1 MTVAPP
7 DPCSFSAPAVRLGPD
22 GMIASLNPSAAATGL
37 SCGAPWTPGPGWT
50 VLGLA
55 DGASLA
61 VAGPDGSGAAQAD
74 AGRSGPGGTSAG
86 ASGRQGDVDV
96 SGGQGNVAASG
107 GQAEAAASGGQGEAA
122 PSGGQGE
129 AAPSRGQGD
138 AGAQGAAADD
148 AARLMLFATLSH
160 EIRTPLNG
168 ILGMTGLLAGSPL
181 TEAQRAWLTVAR
193 ESGQHLLGLLN
204 DILDYAKL
212 NAGKIAL
219 EQAPFDPAAT
229 AQGVV
234 ELLSPR
240 AAEKGIEIAVDIH
253 PHLPTTLIGDDG
265 RLRQILLNLAGNAV
279 KFTEAG
285 GVTLRLAP
293 APDGLIAQVIDTG
306 AGIAAD
312 KIDHVFEAFA
322 QEDASTSRRYGGTGL
337 GLAIVAQLA
346 AAMGGTVGAIS
357 TQGKGST
364 FTVRL
369 PMPAP
374 PVQHPQTTPSGPI
387 PAPLRTPLDGVRIHL
402 CAASDTLAAPLAALL
417 RRAGADLT
425 VHPQSRP
432 RAAHI
437 LLLDHAVAV
446 GDLTP
451 WRRRGA
457 RIVVLTPQED
467 RAALDAYRAA
477 GVDGWLIKPLRPA
490 AVLERLALIASAAA
504 HSPDTDERGRPVA
517 APGLRVLMAEDNP
530 VNALLARALLERSGC
545 VVDTVGDGAEAVEHL
560 ARTGYDLVLLDLHMP
575 VLDGLSAARAIR
587 ALPGAAAAT
596 PLIALTAAA
605 SEDDRRAARR
615 SGMDDF
621 LTKPLD
627 PDALAAL
634 LRRWSPA
641 QAA

>member
-1 MTVAPP
+1 
-7 DPCSFSAPAVRLGPD
+7 
-22 GMIASLNPSAAATGL
+22 
-37 SCGAPWTPGPGWT
+37 
-50 VLGLA
+50 
-55 DGASLA
+55 
-61 VAGPDGSGAAQAD
+61 
-74 AGRSGPGGTSAG
+74 
-86 ASGRQGDVDV
+86 
-96 SGGQGNVAASG
+96 
-107 GQAEAAASGGQGEAA
+107 
-122 PSGGQGE
+122 
-129 AAPSRGQGD
+129 
-138 AGAQGAAADD
+138 
-148 AARLMLFATLSH
+148 
-160 EIRTPLNG
+160 
-168 ILGMTGLLAGSPL
+168 
-181 TEAQRAWLTVAR
+181 
-193 ESGQHLLGLLN
+193 
-204 DILDYAKL
+204 
-212 NAGKIAL
+212 
-219 EQAPFDPAAT
+219 
-229 AQGVV
+229 
-234 ELLSPR
+234 
-240 AAEKGIEIAVDIH
+240 
-253 PHLPTTLIGDDG
+253 
-265 RLRQILLNLAGNAV
+265 
-279 KFTEAG
+279 
-285 GVTLRLAP
+285 
-293 APDGLIAQVIDTG
+293 
-306 AGIAAD
+306 
-312 KIDHVFEAFA
+312 
-322 QEDASTSRRYGGTGL
+322 
-337 GLAIVAQLA
+337 
-346 AAMGGTVGAIS
+346 
-357 TQGKGST
+357 
-364 FTVRL
+364 
-369 PMPAP
+369 
-374 PVQHPQTTPSGPI
+374 
-387 PAPLRTPLDGVRIHL
+387 
-402 CAASDTLAAPLAALL
+402 L

-437 LLLDHAVAV
+437 LLLDHAVAL

-504 HSPDTDERGRPVA
+504 HRPDTDERARPVA

-615 SGMDDF
+615 AGMDDF

>member
-1 MTVAPP
+1 MTGALP

-22 GMIASLNPSAAATGL
+22 GIIAALNPAAAAIGL
-37 SCGAPWTPGPGWT
+37 SQGGTSAPGPGWT
-50 VLGLA
+50 VLELS
-55 DGASLA
+55 DGGRLA
-61 VAGPDGSGAAQAD
+61 VLGPEAAGRGPREAGAAE
-74 AGRSGPGGTSAG
+74 PGGTVATVSAG
-86 ASGRQGDVDV
+86 Q
-96 SGGQGNVAASG
+96 
-107 GQAEAAASGGQGEAA
+107 
-122 PSGGQGE
+122 
-129 AAPSRGQGD
+129 
-138 AGAQGAAADD
+138 AGAAGGGPAADD

-181 TEAQRAWLTVAR
+181 TEAQRAWLNVAR

-219 EQAPFDPAAT
+219 EHVPFDPAAT

-253 PHLPTTLIGDDG
+253 PGLPATLIGDDG

-279 KFTEAG
+279 KFTQTG
-285 GVTLRLAP
+285 GVTVRLAP
-293 APDGLIAQVIDTG
+293 EPGGLLAQVIDTG
-306 AGIAAD
+306 VGIAPD
-312 KIDHVFEAFA
+312 RLDHVFEAFA

-346 AAMGGTVGAIS
+346 AAMGGSVAAAS
-357 TQGKGST
+357 TPGQGST
-364 FTVRL
+364 FSIRL
-369 PMPAP
+369 PMRDRTVSSAVETRAKPALA
-374 PVQHPQTTPSGPI
+374 GI
-387 PAPLRTPLDGVRIHL
+387 RIHL
-402 CAASDTLAAPLAALL
+402 CAPSQTVAAPLAALL
-417 RRAGADLT
+417 AGAGADLT
-425 VHPQSRP
+425 MHPQSRP
-432 RAAHI
+432 RAGHI
-437 LLLDHAVAV
+437 LLLDHALAK
-446 GDLTP
+446 GDLAP

-490 AVLERLALIASAAA
+490 AVLERLALIAQAAA
-504 HSPDTDERGRPVA
+504 HAPDTDERAHPGA

-530 VNALLARALLERSGC
+530 VNALLARALLERAGC
-545 VVDTVGDGAEAVEHL
+545 VVETVGDGAEAVEHL

-575 VLDGLSAARAIR
+575 VLDGLAAARAIR

-596 PLIALTAAA
+596 PLVALTAAA
-605 SEDDRRAARR
+605 SEDDRRTARR
-615 SGMDDF
+615 AGMDDF

-627 PDALAAL
+627 PDALGAL
-634 LRRWSPA
+634 LKRWSRP

>member
-1 MTVAPP
+1 MLRAAP
-7 DPCSFSAPAVRLGPD
+7 DPFAFADPAVLIGPD
-22 GMIASLNPSAAATGL
+22 GTVLAANEAAR
-37 SCGAPWTPGPGWT
+37 SDGAAPGARWTPPAGWT
-50 VLGLA
+50 VLALGSE
-55 DGASLA
+55 GWLA
-61 VAGPDGSGAAQAD
+61 VCPSDAAHAGLVRQPA
-74 AGRSGPGGTSAG
+74 PGGPA
-86 ASGRQGDVDV
+86 QLPP
-96 SGGQGNVAASG
+96 AA
-107 GQAEAAASGGQGEAA
+107 EPVLAAATTPASEA
-122 PSGGQGE
+122 
-129 AAPSRGQGD
+129 
-138 AGAQGAAADD
+138 D

-181 TEAQRAWLTVAR
+181 TEAQRAWLNVAR

-219 EQAPFDPAAT
+219 EHAPFDPAAT

-240 AAEKGIEIAVDIH
+240 AAEKGIEIAVDID
-253 PHLPTTLIGDDG
+253 PDLPARLVGDDG

-285 GVTLRLAP
+285 GVTVRLAP
-293 APDGLIAQVIDTG
+293 APDGLTARVIDTG
-306 AGIAAD
+306 AGIAPD

-337 GLAIVAQLA
+337 GLAIVAQLT
-346 AAMGGTVGAIS
+346 AAMGGTVAAAS
-357 TQGKGST
+357 TQGEGST

-369 PMPAP
+369 PMPAE
-374 PVQHPQTTPSGPI
+374 TPSKAPSEHLQTRVR
-387 PAPLRTPLDGVRIHL
+387 APLERVRIHV
-402 CAASDTLAAPLAALL
+402 CVPSDTVAAPLCALL

-425 VHPQSRP
+425 LHPQSRP
-432 RAAHI
+432 RAGHI
-437 LLLDHAVAV
+437 LLLDHSAAQ
-446 GDLTP
+446 GDLEP
-451 WRRRGA
+451 WRRRGV

-467 RAALDAYRAA
+467 RAALDAYRLA

-490 AVLERLALIASAAA
+490 AVVERLALIAQSAHHA
-504 HSPDTDERGRPVA
+504 PDTDERARPGDA
-517 APGLRVLMAEDNP
+517 TGLRVLMAEDNP
-530 VNALLARALLERSGC
+530 VNALLARALLERAGC

-560 ARTGYDLVLLDLHMP
+560 SQAAYDLVLLDLHMP
-575 VLDGLSAARAIR
+575 VLDGLAAARAIR

-615 SGMDDF
+615 AGMDDF

-627 PDALAAL
+627 PDALRAL
-634 LRRWSPA
+634 LNRWNPA